1 MSKKIFTMLSLALML
16 SLIPKFSFTVDAST
30 TCSTKQECND
40 IISEAQSQISDLKS
54 KEAAVQKE
62 IDIVEGDMGTTI
74 QKISETETAISEFEK
89 KISIKENEIKNSERA
104 NKQTDWDWYFAG
116 DDFAVLNK
124 ITIYDNA
131 LNENKKEY
139 RCNKITGREGTR

>member
-1 MSKKIFTMLSLALML
+1 
-16 SLIPKFSFTVDAST
+16 LITIAEYKD
-30 TCSTKQECND
+30 K
-40 IISEAQSQISDLKS
+40 SDK
-54 KEAAVQKE
+54 A
-62 IDIVEGDMGTTI
+62 
-74 QKISETETAISEFEK
+74 EK
-89 KISIKENEIKNSERA
+89 NMRLENWLGLINEIKNSERA

>member
-16 SLIPKFSFTVDAST
+16 SLIPKFSFTVDAAT

-74 QKISETETAISEFEK
+74 QKISETETAISEFE
-89 KISIKENEIKNSERA
+89 ILA
-104 NKQTDWDWYFAG
+104 F
-116 DDFAVLNK
+116 F
-124 ITIYDNA
+124 
-131 LNENKKEY
+131 
-139 RCNKITGREGTR
+139 

>member
-16 SLIPKFSFTVDAST
+16 SLIPKFSFTVDAAT

-62 IDIVEGDMGTTI
+62 IDINDAEIVKGPFAKWDTKVDDLIEQLNDELNGT
-74 QKISETETAISEFEK
+74 SM
-89 KISIKENEIKNSERA
+89 
-104 NKQTDWDWYFAG
+104 
-116 DDFAVLNK
+116 
-124 ITIYDNA
+124 
-131 LNENKKEY
+131 Y
-139 RCNKITGREGTR
+139 R

>member
-1 MSKKIFTMLSLALML
+1 ML

-74 QKISETETAISEFEK
+74 QKSLKQKLLFLNLKRKYQLK
-89 KISIKENEIKNSERA
+89 KMKSKIVKMKSKN
-104 NKQTDWDWYFAG
+104 
-116 DDFAVLNK
+116 
-124 ITIYDNA
+124 
-131 LNENKKEY
+131 
-139 RCNKITGREGTR
+139 

>member
-89 KISIKENEIKNSERA
+89 NIN
-104 NKQTDWDWYFAG
+104 
-116 DDFAVLNK
+116 
-124 ITIYDNA
+124 
-131 LNENKKEY
+131 
-139 RCNKITGREGTR
+139 